1 MRSLHVIHQLRVTPT
16 QLGTQRAHQTGLT
29 LPRLSL
35 HHLTPAVQHLDLLAD
50 NLVPQIILKD
60 RFLVNKVL
68 L

>member
-1 MRSLHVIHQLRVTPT
+1 MTT
-16 QLGTQRAHQTGLT
+16 
-29 LPRLSL
+29 
-35 HHLTPAVQHLDLLAD
+35 VQHLDLLAD